1 MPAHPTHPFDL
12 HGRTALVTGAGR
24 GIGRSCAITLARA
37 GAEVW
42 LTARSAD
49 EIAAVAQQMRDEGGS
64 AHAVACDA
72 TDSAA
77 MRAVIADIPVL
88 DVLVNNAGTNTP
100 RAFVDVG
107 EDELDALLA
116 LNLRAMFL
124 VAQAA
129 ARKMRE
135 HPERRA
141 RGGAIV
147 NMGSQMGH
155 VGQALRSVYCMAK
168 HGLEGLTKAAAIEL
182 APDGIRVVT
191 IAPTVIETPMVAE
204 RMRGPDFA
212 QRVLQRIPLGRV
224 GQPDEVAAAVLF
236 AASPAA
242 SLVTGS
248 SILVDGGFTA
258 Q

>member
-129 ARKMRE
+129 AKGEEVAGVGGGEAGGGLVE
-135 HPERRA
+135 HE
-141 RGGAIV
+141 
-147 NMGSQMGH
+147 H
-155 VGQALRSVYCMAK
+155 
-168 HGLEGLTKAAAIEL
+168 AAAGGEG
-182 APDGIRVVT
+182 AG
-191 IAPTVIETPMVAE
+191 
-204 RMRGPDFA
+204 DFH
-212 QRVLQRIPLGRV
+212 
-224 GQPDEVAAAVLF
+224 
-236 AASPAA
+236 
-242 SLVTGS
+242 
-248 SILVDGGFTA
+248 
-258 Q
+258 